1 MIIYI
6 DKKSVPDIENIPNE
20 VFKYLLEKATPE
32 IERLNKLY
40 QEYLGRGKR
49 ETQTKDNEVKVNV
62 NYCNYVVKIVRGFFL
77 GEPVKYDNNEKKT
90 EKAFFSSNPQEV
102 SVKKGKVVAHEWE
115 KVGDTVIDISPVIDA
130 YDKQIISKV
139 DSKIGKYLGIFG
151 NVQELTYASDDKNPI
166 PKSAVFMPQCCILVQ
181 DNSIEHKNLFFMLFE
196 QRERINHQK
205 YYAVT
210 VYTDKTEKE
219 YESSDLSTFMFT
231 ASEAKEH
238 YFGEVPCINYDNDD
252 DRQSD
257 IEQIA
262 SLSEAYSDL
271 LSNRLTDKKKFI
283 DAILALYG
291 FELPENGKGDLLENK
306 IIDGIPTDAKIEYI
320 QKIFDESSVKILG
333 DDLVRD
339 IHKMSFTV
347 DMSDEDFSGN
357 ITGVALGMKF
367 MPMSHLAKTKILNMD
382 EGLKKRFELY
392 NNWLVKKQVM
402 KPVSKSELDV
412 VFTVDMPSNL
422 KELVDIVEAL
432 EGRVD
437 EATLLSLLP
446 FVKDPVEMAKTMEAK
461 NKEKQKQYLDSFGK
475 HNPLEEHS
483 EGEETETHE
492 EDLDE

>member
-6 DKKSVPDIENIPNE
+6 DKKSVPDMENIPNE
-20 VFKYLLEKATPE
+20 VFKYLLEKAKPE
-32 IERLNKLY
+32 VDRLNQLY
-40 QEYLGRGKR
+40 NEYLGRAKEGGEK
-49 ETQTKDNEVKVNV
+49 KDNEVKVKV

-90 EKAFFSSNPQEV
+90 EKAFFTSNPQEV
-102 SVKKGKVVAHEWE
+102 SVKKGKVVAHEWD
-115 KVGDTVIDISPVIDA
+115 KVGEEKIDISPVIDA
-130 YDKQIISKV
+130 YDNQIISKV
-139 DSKIGKYLGIFG
+139 DSKIGKYLGVFG
-151 NVQELTYASDDKNPI
+151 NVQELLYASDDENPI
-166 PKSAVFMPQCCILVQ
+166 PKSAVFKPQCCILVQ
-181 DNSIEHKNLFFMLFE
+181 DNSIEHKNLFFMTFE
-196 QRERINHQK
+196 KRERINHQK

-210 VYTDKTEKE
+210 VYTDKTERE
-219 YESSDLSTFMFT
+219 YESSDLASFMFT
-231 ASEAKEH
+231 GANSKEH

-252 DRQSD
+252 ERQSD
-257 IEQIA
+257 IEQIS

-306 IIDGIPTDAKIEYI
+306 IIDGIPVDAKIEYI

-333 DDLVRD
+333 DDIIRD

-347 DMSDEDFSGN
+347 DMSDEAFSGN

-367 MPMSHLAKTKILNMD
+367 MPMSYLAKTKILNMD

-392 NNWLVKKQVM
+392 NNWLVKKNVM
-402 KPVSKSELDV
+402 KPVSKSEIDV
-412 VFTVDMPSNL
+412 VFTIDMPSNL
-422 KELVDIVEAL
+422 KELVDIVVAL
-432 EGRVD
+432 QGRVD

-461 NKEKQKQYLDSFGK
+461 NKEKQKQYLDSFGS
-475 HNPLEEHS
+475 HNPLEEHT
-483 EGEETETHE
+483 EGKETEDSE
-492 EDLDE
+492 ADVDE